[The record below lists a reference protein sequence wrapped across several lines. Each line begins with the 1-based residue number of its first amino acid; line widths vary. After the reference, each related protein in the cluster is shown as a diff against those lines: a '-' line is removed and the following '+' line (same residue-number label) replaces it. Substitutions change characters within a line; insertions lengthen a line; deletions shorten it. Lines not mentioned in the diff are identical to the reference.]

1 MRDNYPMMSQSEERN
16 APWNQDSL
24 KPTKVSVC
32 ISITLSKTVEVMVDD
47 YKVEKNI
54 DEDGNLD
61 IQYDFS
67 DCDLKKAVEEQI
79 TLPHQAF
86 EELYGTV
93 YLSEDRKSERVIEDL
108 RGWTVDDFEVVEE

>member
-47 YKVEKNI
+47 YTSEEDI
-54 DEDGNLD
+54 DEDGNPD
-61 IQYDFS
+61 IHYDFS
-67 DCDLKKAVEEQI
+67 DCDLKQAVKEQI
-79 TLPHQAF
+79 PLPNQTT
-86 EELYGTV
+86 E
-93 YLSEDRKSERVIEDL
+93 
-108 RGWTVDDFEVVEE
+108 GWTVDDYEVILDE